1 MVENNLSPN
10 KLKNFAIKSTAV
22 IATTGATAL
31 GLAGCSTPRPDLD
44 EFSDCAKDVAGV
56 RIFDG
61 ANIRNMPR
69 TDNQPDDPAT
79 KILTIE
85 FQDDDR
91 YNITPSLEVMRGLGS
106 GCIRI
111 ANGLDGNGNYYG
123 IPGEDFAKSLT
134 RDDEKAAAQN
144 VPYIWVNNQRAELI
158 PAE

>member
-44 EFSDCAKDVAGV
+44 EFSTCVEDTAGV
-56 RIFDG
+56 RVFDG
-61 ANIRNMPR
+61 ANIRTMPR
-69 TDNQPDDPAT
+69 TDNQPHDPAT

-85 FQDDDR
+85 FQDDAR